1 MTNKKEKIAIYAGSF
16 DPITLGHIDVLK
28 NGAKMFD
35 KVIIAVADNPNKKC
49 MFSVEKRIK
58 FIKNS
63 IKDIPNAEVDS
74 FKGLTVEYAKKKNAD
89 ILLRGL
95 RTTADFEFETQLS
108 QNNRAI
114 CEDIKTVFL
123 ITKPEYSFISSSAV
137 KEILINKGDIS
148 KFVPKGAYDLIQK
161 KKKKG

>member
-1 MTNKKEKIAIYAGSF
+1 M
-16 DPITLGHIDVLK
+16 
-28 NGAKMFD
+28 
-35 KVIIAVADNPNKKC
+35 
-49 MFSVEKRIK
+49 
-58 FIKNS
+58 
-63 IKDIPNAEVDS
+63 
-74 FKGLTVEYAKKKNAD
+74 
-89 ILLRGL
+89 

-148 KFVPKGAYDLIQK
+148 KFVPKGAYDLIQNQNQ
-161 KKKKG
+161 KG

>member
-49 MFSVEKRIK
+49 MFSVEERIK

-148 KFVPKGAYDLIQK
+148 KFVPKGAYDLIQNQNQ
-161 KKKKG
+161 KG